1 MNKLLRMILS
11 RTFFIFILFV
21 AQLIL
26 FFLLIDYI
34 ASFGYFNTIFYVI
47 SILIVVYMLYKEENP
62 VYKLSWI
69 IPILIFPLFG
79 GLFYLFYQERNV
91 SKRVMKRHKAI
102 DLSREDYMKDVKNPL
117 KTKDSVYLERLHWPT
132 YEKTHVSFHPSGEE
146 LYEKMLEDIKQ
157 AKTYIFLEYFIINKG
172 KMWDEILDLLKQK
185 ASEGVQIK
193 IIYDDFGSSTL
204 PYHYPKRLKIPNL
217 EMIQFNPMRL
227 HINFAQNYRDHRKIA
242 VIDGKIGYTG
252 GINIG
257 DEYINLVQR
266 FGHWHDA
273 GIRLEG
279 DAVWSLVIGFLE
291 NWRFSTKKDID
302 YDDYYQKH
310 EMDSKGYVIPFS
322 DTPLDKET
330 TVKNLYLSLIA
341 SATKSIYITTPYLI
355 IDNELLTALKYAS
368 KSGIDVSVII
378 PYVPDKKL
386 IFMVTES
393 FLPELMD
400 AGVKI
405 YRYTPGFI
413 HSKMMITDHQ
423 RALIGTANLDFR
435 SLYLHF
441 ENMVYLEKNDA
452 IKDMVH
458 FFHETKEKSQFVDK
472 RLHKNIIYK
481 LIQII
486 LRGFA
491 TLM

>member
-1 MNKLLRMILS
+1 MNKLLRMLLS
-11 RTFFIFILFV
+11 RTFFIFILFF
-21 AQLIL
+21 AQLAL

-34 ASFGYFNTIFYVI
+34 SSFGYFNTIFYVI
-47 SILIVVYMLYKEENP
+47 SILIVIYMLYKEENP

-91 SKRVMKRHKAI
+91 SKRVLKRHQMI
-102 DLSREDYMKDVKNPL
+102 DLNRTDYVKDMPNPL
-117 KTKDSVYLERLHWPT
+117 KTKDSVYLERLSWPT
-132 YEKTHVSFHPSGEE
+132 YEKTDVTFHPSGEA
-146 LYEKMLEDIKQ
+146 LYAKMMDDMKH
-157 AKTYIFLEYFIINKG
+157 ATSYIFLEYFIINHG
-172 KMWDEILDLLKQK
+172 QMWDEMLALLKQK
-185 ASEGVQIK
+185 ASEGVEVK
-193 IIYDDFGSSTL
+193 IIYDDFGSSGL
-204 PYHYPKRLKIPNL
+204 SYHYPKKIKTKNL
-217 EMIQFNPMRL
+217 DIIQFNPMRL

-257 DEYINLVQR
+257 DEYINLVKR

-291 NWRFSTKKDID
+291 NWRFSTKSDIN
-302 YDDYYQKH
+302 YEDYYQKH
-310 EMDSKGYVIPFS
+310 EIESKGYVIPFS
-322 DTPLDKET
+322 DTPLDHET
-330 TVKNLYLSLIA
+330 TIKNIYLSLIA
-341 SATKSIYITTPYLI
+341 SATQSIEITTPYLI

-368 KSGIDVSVII
+368 KAGVDVSIII

-413 HSKMMITDHQ
+413 HSKMMIADHK

-441 ENMVYLEKNDA
+441 ENMVYLEKNEA
-452 IKDMVH
+452 IHEMSK
-458 FFHETKEKSQFVDK
+458 FFHETKEKSQLVMNRK
-472 RLHKNIIYK
+472 HKNIIYR

>member
-1 MNKLLRMILS
+1 MIDIN
-11 RTFFIFILFV
+11 RK
-21 AQLIL
+21 
-26 FFLLIDYI
+26 DY
-34 ASFGYFNTIFYVI
+34 V
-47 SILIVVYMLYKEENP
+47 K
-62 VYKLSWI
+62 
-69 IPILIFPLFG
+69 
-79 GLFYLFYQERNV
+79 
-91 SKRVMKRHKAI
+91 
-102 DLSREDYMKDVKNPL
+102 DLSNPL
-117 KTKDSVYLERLHWPT
+117 KTKDSVYLERLQWPT
-132 YEKTHVSFHPSGEE
+132 YEKTHVTFHPSGEE
-146 LYEKMLEDIKQ
+146 LYAKMMEDMKQ
-157 AKTYIFLEYFIINKG
+157 ATSYIFLEYFIINHG
-172 KMWDEILDLLKQK
+172 KMWDEMLTLLKEK
-185 ASEGVQIK
+185 ASEGVEIK
-193 IIYDDFGSSTL
+193 IIYDDFGSSGL
-204 PYHYPKRLKIPNL
+204 SYHYPKKIKTKNL
-217 EMIQFNPMRL
+217 EIIQFNPMRL

-257 DEYINLVQR
+257 DEYINLIKR

-291 NWRFSTKKDID
+291 NWRFSTKKDIN
-302 YDDYYQKH
+302 YEDYYIKH
-310 EMDSKGYVIPFS
+310 EVVSKGYVIPFS
-322 DTPLDKET
+322 DTPLDRET
-330 TVKNLYLSLIA
+330 TIKNLYLSLIA
-341 SATKSIYITTPYLI
+341 SATKSIEITTPYLI

-368 KSGIDVSVII
+368 KSGIDVSIII

-413 HSKMMITDHQ
+413 HSKMMIADHK

-452 IKDMVH
+452 ISDMER
-458 FFHETKEKSQFVDK
+458 FFHETKEKSQLVMNRK
-472 RLHKNIIYK
+472 HKNIIYR

>member
-1 MNKLLRMILS
+1 MNKILRMILS
-11 RTFFIFILFV
+11 RTFFIFILFCV
-21 AQLIL
+21 QLAL

-34 ASFGYFNTIFYVI
+34 ASFSYFNTIFYAI
-47 SILIVVYMLYKEENP
+47 SILIVIYMLYKEENP

-91 SKRVMKRHKAI
+91 SKRVLKRHQMI
-102 DLSREDYMKDVKNPL
+102 DLNRKDYVKDISNPL
-117 KTKDSVYLERLHWPT
+117 KTKDSIYLERLQWPT
-132 YEKTHVSFHPSGEE
+132 YEKTHVTFHPSGEE
-146 LYEKMLEDIKQ
+146 LYAKMMEDMKQ
-157 AKTYIFLEYFIINKG
+157 ATSYIFLEYFIINHG
-172 KMWDEILDLLKQK
+172 KMWDEMLALLKQK
-185 ASEGVQIK
+185 ASEGVEIK
-193 IIYDDFGSSTL
+193 IIYDDFGSSGL
-204 PYHYPKRLKIPNL
+204 SYHYPKKIRTKNL
-217 EMIQFNPMRL
+217 EIIQFNPMRL

-257 DEYINLVQR
+257 DEYINLIKR

-291 NWRFSTKKDID
+291 NWRFSTKKDIN
-302 YDDYYQKH
+302 YEDYYINH
-310 EMDSKGYVIPFS
+310 EVESKGYVIPFS
-322 DTPLDKET
+322 DTPLDRET
-330 TVKNLYLSLIA
+330 TIKNLYLSLIA
-341 SATKSIYITTPYLI
+341 SATKSIEITTPYLI

-368 KSGIDVSVII
+368 KSGIDVSIII
-378 PYVPDKKL
+378 PYIPDKKL

-413 HSKMMITDHQ
+413 HSKMVITDHK

-452 IKDMVH
+452 IKDMVT
-458 FFHETKEKSQFVDK
+458 FFHETKEKSQVVMNRK
-472 RLHKNIIYK
+472 HKNIIYR